1 MGHVAQGTP
10 AGTQA
15 VGGACGLALLGSAT
29 SDIAGFLVIALSP
42 MGLFANFGIFSAA
55 MIALSLF
62 ASLVLTTAAL
72 GLISTPADNDS
83 TAAAEATGVPA
94 GPADE
99 EA

>member
-1 MGHVAQGTP
+1 M
-10 AGTQA
+10 
-15 VGGACGLALLGSAT
+15 GGACGLALLGSAT

-55 MIALSLF
+55 MIALSLL

-72 GLISTPADNDS
+72 GLISPRADLSLTADQPALS
-83 TAAAEATGVPA
+83 T
-94 GPADE
+94 GPASEE